1 MGGDRKYSPH
11 PVVPSDQAPLSSTFS
26 PRSPSVCKESPC
38 SDTDRFK
45 CVCHALASPDA
56 LLLTALWK
64 QRCFSSRS
72 GASCVFVSSLKQ
84 NLSSCW
90 NRKAAALWE
99 EGSVQNTV
107 GSSLFYVSLQDLFV
121 CLSRKS
127 HLSWSALQKT
137 PHRWLSAGSI
147 QSQSLLC
154 MLLNETSTAE
164 SYYAGTPKQTI
175 RKQLGETWLKPQA
188 GTGGS
193 YEWGDL
199 AEQGWGL
206 WLAISSAEGVLTS
219 GRTPL

>member
-1 MGGDRKYSPH
+1 MSPGWVGTE
-11 PVVPSDQAPLSSTFS
+11 PAPLAQDLPLSARKARVLTLTGL
-26 PRSPSVCKESPC
+26 SV
-38 SDTDRFK
+38 F
-45 CVCHALASPDA
+45 VM
-56 LLLTALWK
+56 LLLL
-64 QRCFSSRS
+64 QMPCYSLPSGSRDVS
-72 GASCVFVSSLKQ
+72 PQGQECVFVSSLKQ

-90 NRKAAALWE
+90 NRKAAVLWE

-137 PHRWLSAGSI
+137 PHGWLSAGSI

-164 SYYAGTPKQTI
+164 SYYAGTPKQAI